1 MRGWDR
7 ILEGA
12 FPEWSGL
19 DLASKLISLVEY
31 SDAYRLSG
39 SVATQ
44 VCANDRPLGLPHDIP
59 GCPYHVSLSTPV

>member
-12 FPEWSGL
+12 FPEWSGS

-31 SDAYRLSG
+31 SDTYRLSG
-39 SVATQ
+39 SVVTQ
-44 VCANDRPLGLPHDIP
+44 VCSNDRPLGLPRDIP
-59 GCPYHVSLSTPV
+59 GCPCHVSLSTPV